1 MEETYG
7 EVTGTRWLHVK
18 KKAAK
23 ADGNYKTFSIFP
35 SCVFL
40 FKFNQTV
47 KMSFLKAVQQKQSTI
62 GNNFSLFIGIV
73 TVEGHS
79 SLVVWFYFIIFF
91 CHEVWDLVS
100 SQCQCKA

>member
-1 MEETYG
+1 MSRSG
-7 EVTGTRWLHVK
+7 GDLWRSDRDKVAAC

-23 ADGNYKTFSIFP
+23 ADGHYKTSSIFP
-35 SCVFL
+35 SCVFV
-40 FKFNQTV
+40 FKFNRTI

-79 SLVVWFYFIIFF
+79 SLVPV
-91 CHEVWDLVS
+91 L
-100 SQCQCKA
+100 